1 MVVTEFIIKKGRDV
15 IFFGLENNG
24 MAGTCTCI

>member
-15 IFFGLENNG
+15 IFFGLQNNG
-24 MAGTCTCI
+24 MAGTCI